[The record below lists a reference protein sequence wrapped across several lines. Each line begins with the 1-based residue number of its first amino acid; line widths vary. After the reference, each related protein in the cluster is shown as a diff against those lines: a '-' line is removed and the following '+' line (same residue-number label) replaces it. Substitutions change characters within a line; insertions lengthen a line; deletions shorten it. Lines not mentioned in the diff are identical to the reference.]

1 MATISRNFGFHLEK
15 LAREGRFDL
24 LYHSPVEI
32 DIDEMALKIIE
43 SIEKIGARRLVIDS
57 ISDLAS
63 GARGDPHRFFN
74 FIYSF
79 LQWLKDYWVTSFLTN
94 EMGQLFANELTQTG
108 RGVSHVTDN
117 LQLLRYSEIE
127 GEIRRALTV

>member
-1 MATISRNFGFHLEK
+1 MVTISRNFGFHLEK

-74 FIYSF
+74 FTF